1 MDGAVLFYFPFPGS
15 AIGEKKPGTVFSS
28 RKLSPTKAPNAS
40 VRARRREPREY
51 RPGSLRGFR
60 EGELS
65 TPFHK
70 YGCIRAPPHPL
81 PLRCAPCAVLLR
93 VRLSRAP
100 RWRGASTLSVQH
112 RIYEAEHLGH
122 AAFVRNRDRGDGRH
136 SSLRK
141 RRDRKSTR

>member
-1 MDGAVLFYFPFPGS
+1 MDGADPSCFPSPGS
-15 AIGEKKPGTVFSS
+15 AMGDKKPGTVFSS
-28 RKLSPTKAPNAS
+28 LKLSPTKAPNAC

-70 YGCIRAPPHPL
+70 YGCIRAPLHPL
-81 PLRCAPCAVLLR
+81 QLRCAPCAVLLR

-100 RWRGASTLSVQH
+100 RLRGGSTP
-112 RIYEAEHLGH
+112 
-122 AAFVRNRDRGDGRH
+122 
-136 SSLRK
+136 
-141 RRDRKSTR
+141 

>member
-1 MDGAVLFYFPFPGS
+1 MDGAVPFCFPFPGS

-28 RKLSPTKAPNAS
+28 RKLSPTKAPNAC

-70 YGCIRAPPHPL
+70 YGCIRDPPPISLFPHLLPENPCISVCCDMHHPQGNHQFF
-81 PLRCAPCAVLLR
+81 A
-93 VRLSRAP
+93 
-100 RWRGASTLSVQH
+100 
-112 RIYEAEHLGH
+112 
-122 AAFVRNRDRGDGRH
+122 DDGI
-136 SSLRK
+136 
-141 RRDRKSTR
+141 